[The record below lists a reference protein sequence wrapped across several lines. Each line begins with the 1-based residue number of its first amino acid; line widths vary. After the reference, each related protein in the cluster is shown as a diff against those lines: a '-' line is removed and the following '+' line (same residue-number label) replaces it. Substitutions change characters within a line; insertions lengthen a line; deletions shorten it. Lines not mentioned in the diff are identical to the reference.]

1 MEPRLIIAYSLLFMM
16 TLLAAGFVA
25 YRIHHSHERSYRRR
39 LRREQRAYETT
50 QVPPGP

>member
-1 MEPRLIIAYSLLFMM
+1 MKTRLIIAYSPILVM
-16 TLLAAGFVA
+16 TLLALGVVA

-39 LRREQRAYETT
+39 LRKERCTYGAL